1 LSRNT
6 RITKTQIFNRVYGI
20 FNDEI
25 HENVIESHISRL
37 RKRLKERLGIDPI
50 DSQRFL
56 GYRLKDV
63 AAEDALQPSIEV
75 APTSLAQG
83 PDASLAMSITRDEEN
98 GDGPIRS
105 NDYQR
110 LGHVCP
116 V

>member
-1 LSRNT
+1 SRNT

-37 RKRLKERLGIDPI
+37 RKRLKQRLGHDPI

-56 GYRLKDV
+56 GYRLKDFAGEDV
-63 AAEDALQPSIEV
+63 ARPSEE
-75 APTSLAQG
+75 APTSLTQG
-83 PDASLAMSITRDEEN
+83 PNVSIPQNIIRGEEN
-98 GDGPIRS
+98 VDGSLRS
-105 NDYQR
+105 NDYER
-110 LGHVCP
+110 LGNVCP

>member
-1 LSRNT
+1 PRRERRILECLVVSRNT

-20 FNDEI
+20 FNYEI

-63 AAEDALQPSIEV
+63 AAEGATHRSHAT
-75 APTSLAQG
+75 APTRLAQA
-83 PDASLAMSITRDEEN
+83 PSALLAWR
-98 GDGPIRS
+98 
-105 NDYQR
+105 
-110 LGHVCP
+110 
-116 V
+116 